1 MDESLI
7 KLIMITKIFYRIIVN
22 VMKMFENINSKLH
35 IEAEIC
41 SDAVNRHDMED
52 MARTGCY

>member
-1 MDESLI
+1 MTI
-7 KLIMITKIFYRIIVN
+7 YKITQ
-22 VMKMFENINSKLH
+22 SKLH
-35 IEAEIC
+35 TEAKIC